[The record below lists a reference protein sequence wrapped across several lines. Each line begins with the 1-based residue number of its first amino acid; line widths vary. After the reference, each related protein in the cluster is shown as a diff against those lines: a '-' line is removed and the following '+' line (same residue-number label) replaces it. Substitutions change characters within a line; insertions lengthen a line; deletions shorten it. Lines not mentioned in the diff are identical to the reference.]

1 MENKKSLR
9 SSQMRSLGIEMG
21 AAIVN
26 SLTPISAT
34 TTQTPLDKILNNFYT
49 DSQNQFEI
57 VDKIYYM
64 LQTSGDPSRYNN
76 INYNDLENL
85 EIRRLIIIYIFLNDY
100 EKDITSFLNLMD
112 RLTSFLNLMDR
123 LINTNWVIDTQQM
136 GGPFKDI
143 FYLTS
148 TEYYTL
154 LNKLVDF
161 YDKNK
166 NILKTDFFILDLN

>member
-34 TTQTPLDKILNNFYT
+34 TTQTPLDKILNNFYI

-85 EIRRLIIIYIFLNDY
+85 EIRRLIIIYNFLNDY
-100 EKDITSFLNLMD
+100 EKDITSF
-112 RLTSFLNLMDR
+112 FNLMDR
-123 LINTNWVIDTQQM
+123 LINTNWVIDTQRM